1 MSFFFIVLWLISFF
15 YPKNPGYK
23 SWFDQGQIWIQITS
37 GLLMFFCI
45 LVPITNWNHPWSWWA
60 ALSLIGQALEFWSR
74 YTLGRFYTAR
84 LCIQPGQKLIK
95 SGPYRFIKHPG
106 YLGDVL
112 FLMGLCLSYIDI
124 WLILV
129 TGIYFILLTE
139 RILIENEMLK
149 VLEDN

>member
-1 MSFFFIVLWLISFF
+1 MSLLFIVLWLISFL
-15 YPKNPGYK
+15 YPKNQGHK

-37 GLLMFFCI
+37 SLLMFFCI
-45 LVPITNWNHPWSWWA
+45 LIPATNLNHPWSWWVI
-60 ALSLIGQALEFWSR
+60 LSLIGQALELWSR

-106 YLGDVL
+106 YLGNML
-112 FLMGLCLSYIDI
+112 FLFGICSAYMDI
-124 WLILV
+124 RLIII
-129 TGIYFILLTE
+129 TGIYFILLTH

-149 VLEDN
+149 LLEDN